1 MRGGGGAATCCLLG
15 RAVPELAAWCRV
27 LGARSLAEA
36 GHLRAD
42 PCRLGIDVDR
52 ASRVVDREGAAWP
65 DLFVAG
71 PLARGTHGEL
81 MGLPQ
86 VTTQPREVAEAV
98 ARLAGAG
105 PHARLAAAAAS
116 VRA

>member
-1 MRGGGGAATCCLLG
+1 M
-15 RAVPELAAWCRV
+15 RAVVNCTGPGHRSVVAAHP
-27 LGARSLAEA
+27 LLHSLAEA

-42 PCRLGIDVDR
+42 PCRLGIDVDDR
-52 ASRVVDREGAAWP
+52 SRVLDASGAASP

-86 VTTQPREVAEAV
+86 VTTQPREVAAAV
-98 ARLAGAG
+98 ARLVAPVA
-105 PHARLAAAAAS
+105 
-116 VRA
+116 